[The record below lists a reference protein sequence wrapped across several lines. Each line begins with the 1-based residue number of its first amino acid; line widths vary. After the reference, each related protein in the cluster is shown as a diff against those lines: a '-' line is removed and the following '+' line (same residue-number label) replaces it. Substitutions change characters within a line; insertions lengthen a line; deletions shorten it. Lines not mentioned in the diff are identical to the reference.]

1 MKFLKRFGAILVKY
15 DVDMINKVEYTFT
28 FVIKDVNNQYMYRM
42 VTNQKRIRR

>member
-28 FVIKDVNNQYMYRM
+28 FVIKKTKPSIYVKKNGYKSENN
-42 VTNQKRIRR
+42 